1 MRFFDD
7 KGLKIMNTKKA
18 LIKTYN
24 NFKQTLP
31 VLLGVLI
38 LISISQTFIPKEFYE
53 KIFAGNNFIDTLLGA
68 IFGSIAAGNPI
79 TSYIIGGELMKM
91 GIGIIAITAFIT
103 AWVTVGVIQLPA
115 EIIMLGRKF
124 ALARNIISFVSAI
137 LIAFL
142 VGITMSFIE

>member
-1 MRFFDD
+1 
-7 KGLKIMNTKKA
+7 MNTKKA